1 LLRSYISGV
10 EEEKNIVSKLS
21 EKLFSILSQY
31 NILSIIFYPTLDNY
45 IAATIALAALSIG
58 DIKVVLTP
66 SLDVPTDIDIPA
78 ILLDYSIKKN
88 IKAPY
93 FILIE
98 KDKRVV
104 EDVGNGVRAGVYS
117 STPVFILKL
126 LESSAIIT
134 DEMQGYA
141 IISAAN
147 KQNTRGLD
155 HDILSQAQ
163 DKELIERY
171 EAALRI
177 FDWHKL
183 PICDALSL
191 TINPLIPGISGR
203 KENCITL
210 LSDEGIKI
218 LNSKGEP
225 RKIIDLSD
233 NELRKL
239 VEILHRRIRSKFR
252 LVDAGSLVSRT
263 YVLVKCS
270 PISVED
276 TRFAY
281 QLLRYV
287 SEIEDPGYIVASM
300 INKLYASYIRS
311 IYINACRDVALEIE
325 DIILNERYVNSTK
338 TIIVETESELPPSFL
353 GEVLR
358 EYMDVSKN
366 KPVIICSKGR
376 SKCYTS
382 IAELELAKRR
392 VINSSNVELR
402 GIRIISES
410 IEYIEEAID

>member
-1 LLRSYISGV
+1 MLRSYISGV
-10 EEEKNIVSKLS
+10 EEEKSIASKLS

-45 IAATIALAALSIG
+45 IAAAIALAALSIG
-58 DIKVVLTP
+58 DTKVILTP
-66 SLDVPTDIDIPA
+66 SLDIPTNIDSPA
-78 ILLDYSIKKN
+78 ILLDYSIKKH

-93 FILIE
+93 FIFIE
-98 KDKRVV
+98 KDKHVV
-104 EDVGNGVRAGVYS
+104 EDVGNGIRVGIYS

-126 LESSAIIT
+126 LEPSAIVT

-155 HDILSQAQ
+155 HDVLSQAQ

-191 TINPLIPGISGR
+191 TINPFMPGISGR

-218 LNSKGEP
+218 LDSKGRP

-233 NELRKL
+233 DELRKL
-239 VEILHRRIRSKFR
+239 VKVLHRRIRSKFK
-252 LVDAGSLVSRT
+252 LVDVGSLVSRT
-263 YVLVKCS
+263 YVLVKYS
-270 PISVED
+270 PIGVED

-287 SEIEDPGYIVASM
+287 SEIEDPGYVVASI
-300 INKLYASYIRS
+300 INKLYASYIKS
-311 IYINACRDVALEIE
+311 IYVNTCKDVALEIE
-325 DIILNERYVNSTK
+325 DIILNEKYVDSTK

-353 GEVLR
+353 GEILR
-358 EYMDVSKN
+358 EYMNVSKN

-376 SKCYTS
+376 GKCYTS
-382 IAELELAKRR
+382 IVELELTKRR
-392 VINSSNVELR
+392 VVNSDNVELR
-402 GIRIISES
+402 GIRITSES
-410 IEYIEEAID
+410 TEYIEEAID